1 MYGTIFNLQVKPGHE
16 QAILNILKEDQ
27 TPPDG
32 MVAWFLMKPD
42 DNDGEMVGV
51 AVFESKEA
59 HIANANR
66 PEQHESFVKMMEH
79 LASEPQWNDG
89 EYVIGEIG

>member
-16 QAILNILKEDQ
+16 QALLNILKEDQ

-32 MVAWFLMKPD
+32 MVAWFLMTPD

-89 EYVIGEIG
+89 EYVIGEIA